1 MGALTFPPGDGLS
14 CGQQERDTEAAAE
27 PERRHGWAERAPPLR
42 VPVGRAPSLR
52 PAVPSFSLD
61 QVFYRLFY
69 LTQS

>member
-1 MGALTFPPGDGLS
+1 MGALTFPPGGSLG

-27 PERRHGWAERAPPLR
+27 PERRHGRA
-42 VPVGRAPSLR
+42 SLR
-52 PAVPSFSLD
+52 RWGCLLGAESVPSFFLD